1 MTRQQLAEKA
11 QHIID
16 THEYRMPPLLG
27 VKNLSRSDYDTIVQW
42 CTDENFRNTAYYLP
56 SEVEAVLVKAGVAR
70 RCEHVA
76 TGCKGKLE
84 AVA

>member
-1 MTRQQLAEKA
+1 MTRQQLAQKA
-11 QHIID
+11 QNIID

-27 VKNLSRSDYDTIVQW
+27 VKNLSRSDYDTIVDW
-42 CTDENFRNTAYYLP
+42 CTNENFRNTACYLP
-56 SEVEAVLVKAGVAR
+56 SNVEAVLVKAGVAR

-76 TGCKGKLE
+76 TCCKGKLE